1 MEQVR
6 FFELTDD
13 GYKDAGRAVLRDG
26 VVVFEGISGSQRFD
40 FDQGLC
46 NPRDAP
52 PRYFVFPR
60 DGIRFLELLPG
71 RFRGSYFHASLIE
84 EVKQ

>member
-46 NPRDAP
+46 NPRDP
-52 PRYFVFPR
+52 PPEIWCSRR
-60 DGIRFLELLPG
+60 TASGSWNCCLEGFAG
-71 RFRGSYFHASLIE
+71 RIFMHR
-84 EVKQ
+84 

>member
-46 NPRDAP
+46 NPRDSP
-52 PRYFVFPR
+52 PRDLVFPE
-60 DGIRFLELLPG
+60 DGLRFLELLPG
-71 RFRGSYFHASLIE
+71 RFRGSYFHASMIE
-84 EVKQ
+84 DVE

>member
-6 FFELTDD
+6 FFKLTDD

-46 NPRDAP
+46 NPRDP
-52 PRYFVFPR
+52 PSRDLVFPK
-60 DGIRFLELLPG
+60 DGIRFLELLSG

-84 EVKQ
+84 DVK